1 MLSLFIILII
11 VGIGVAIVVLYMN
24 RHELSAQPLAPAT
37 PVQNIFSPDHNLQA
51 VIRGRLDGT
60 FQVEV
65 RRRRVEETDSGPSE
79 TWALV
84 YGPAIVAS
92 QEEATDL
99 ANAQLGLLTADFAE

>member
-1 MLSLFIILII
+1 MMLILLILIV
-11 VGIGVAIVVLYMN
+11 VGIVVAIVIGYVYQ
-24 RHELSAQPLAPAT
+24 REFSTKPLAPA
-37 PVQNIFSPDHNLQA
+37 VQVENIFSPDHNLQA
-51 VIRGRLDGT
+51 IIRGRLDGT

-92 QEEATDL
+92 MEEA
-99 ANAQLGLLTADFAE
+99 ANVANQQLVQGNIQDED

>member
-1 MLSLFIILII
+1 MTILFLL
-11 VGIGVAIVVLYMN
+11 VCLVAALLFALGFGIWFAY
-24 RHELSAQPLAPAT
+24 RHELSAKPLAPAI
-37 PVQNIFSPDHNLQA
+37 PVQNIFSPDRNLQA

-65 RRRRVEETDSGPSE
+65 RRRRMEETDSGPSE

-92 QEEATDL
+92 IEEATDV
-99 ANAQLGLLTADFAE
+99 ANQQFGI